1 MNNIFFKQREGKG
14 TDDDADDDV
23 TGECN
28 KSCLREIDFFSASV
42 YYISLLESCV
52 QTKHS
57 LFLERVAKLER
68 YIPNQHATYF
78 TLQNY

>member
-28 KSCLREIDFFSASV
+28 KSCLREIDFFQQA
-42 YYISLLESCV
+42 YIISPCWKVVS
-52 QTKHS
+52 K
-57 LFLERVAKLER
+57 
-68 YIPNQHATYF
+68 PNIRCF
-78 TLQNY
+78 WKGWLN